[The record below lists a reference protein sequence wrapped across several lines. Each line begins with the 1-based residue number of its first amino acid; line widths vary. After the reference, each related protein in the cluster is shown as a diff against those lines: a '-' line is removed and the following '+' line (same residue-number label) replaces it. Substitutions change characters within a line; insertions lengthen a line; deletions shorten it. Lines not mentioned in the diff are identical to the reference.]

1 MGYITIKDP
10 DVKQISGNRMD
21 KYSEWLIIIWYGHV
35 WAVSPAEKSYMGSCK
50 NLVYSNCGTFHGMEW
65 GYPILRQMSASWNVQ
80 AGVSL
85 RLSKNTREYCCSKRS
100 LIHFWL
106 LQPSRWSLKPVC
118 NTWILYN
125 VMICDWNLFDVI
137 SLTSQAP
144 NCCRALAADPKL
156 QRSGRVCWRIWVISA
171 TRLGDP
177 GIRSRTMSDHVGPM
191 VSHGGIYSS
200 WKAPERIC

>member
-1 MGYITIKDP
+1 
-10 DVKQISGNRMD
+10 
-21 KYSEWLIIIWYGHV
+21 
-35 WAVSPAEKSYMGSCK
+35 MGSITGRK
-50 NLVYSNCGTFHGMEW
+50 IVYGFLQKLGIPQSWHFPWDGM
-65 GYPILRQMSASWNVQ
+65 
-80 AGVSL
+80 GVPL

-125 VMICDWNLFDVI
+125 LMICDWNLFDVN

-144 NCCRALAADPKL
+144 NCCRARAADPKL

-171 TRLGDP
+171 TRLGAP
-177 GIRSRTMSDHVGPM
+177 GIRSRTMSDPWFLTVGSTVVETPLKGS
-191 VSHGGIYSS
+191 VNGI
-200 WKAPERIC
+200 